1 MLMQQV
7 TVARDWWDV
16 VVLVVGIAAGISA
29 TIGFGYWILA
39 QRRRPEVAF
48 LWQLSESGTPDRMD
62 PWPQEHKPEIRPGAT
77 IVVEASIQNV
87 GDATAERALVNF
99 VVPECFALERVDG
112 ASSAART
119 AANATAGHEPEFRV
133 RFIDIKT
140 SLYPTMWLQLKFTLT
155 LRRVPHNQ
163 PGARLLLELSDDRLN
178 GRGSR
183 WFPSLPAPVNLPSY
197 SILERWPIKLR
208 LRRDW
213 RRIKVGGVGAEN
225 VMCYPGGRRTT
236 RDVLFAP

>member
-7 TVARDWWDV
+7 TVARDGWDV

-29 TIGFGYWILA
+29 TIGFCYWILA

-48 LWQLSESGTPDRMD
+48 LWQVSESGTSDRMD

-112 ASSAART
+112 TSSAAMT
-119 AANATAGHEPEFRV
+119 SANPTAGHAPAFRV
-133 RFIDIKT
+133 HFIGIKT
-140 SLYPTMWLQLKFTLT
+140 LLYPTMWLQLRFTLT
-155 LRRVPHNQ
+155 LKHVPHNQ

-183 WFPSLPAPVNLPSY
+183 WFPSLPAPVDLPTY
-197 SILERWPIKLR
+197 SILEPWPIKLR

-213 RRIKVGGVGAEN
+213 RRIKVGHLGTDN
-225 VMCYPGGRRTT
+225 VMCYPGGRQTT
-236 RDVLFAP
+236 RDVQFAP